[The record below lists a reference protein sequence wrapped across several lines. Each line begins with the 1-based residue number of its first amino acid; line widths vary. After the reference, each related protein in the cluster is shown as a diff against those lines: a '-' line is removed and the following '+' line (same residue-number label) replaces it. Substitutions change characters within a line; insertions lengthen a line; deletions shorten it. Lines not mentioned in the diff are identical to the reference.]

1 MDTKE
6 NEKFNRILIDGYE
19 ELLKVKPENPQAHF
33 IHYLM
38 NLLPKDFQE
47 ADPELYK
54 FYQQYKETH
63 EVQQSDK
70 LE

>member
-1 MDTKE
+1 MDAKE

-33 IHYLM
+33 IQYLM
-38 NLLPKDFQE
+38 NLLPKNFQE

-54 FYQQYKETH
+54 FYQEYKETH